1 MLHVGIQFGVVS
13 ISYLIPSVTTTLFAA
28 SSWHVMT
35 VLLTGVAGLLQ
46 ALTRVWVLAGAF
58 AAQFAALQ
66 ALGADHSVHAASKRR
81 LGMYGTRCGRVI
93 RFG

>member
-46 ALTRVWVLAGAF
+46 ALTRVWVLATAR
-58 AAQFAALQ
+58 AEQLAALQ
-66 ALGADHSVHAASKRR
+66 VLGADHSVQAASKRK
-81 LGMYGTRCGRVI
+81 
-93 RFG
+93 